1 MTAHHTSPPPP
12 GRDTTIVLDLG
23 PAPHDDPALEVHGPL
38 DGDRLEAA
46 LDQVA
51 VHHPDAPAPP
61 HRIDRHGPA
70 RHTLRLS
77 AGAPGAAF
85 PWGLLAD
92 LLTHPAAGAR
102 AARSVP
108 PTTLQRE
115 LLADADAHP
124 GRHVERLIWAWHGR
138 LDLDRFRA
146 SWQSVVDRESV
157 LRAAFGDGPEPLLLL
172 HDDVDADVLW
182 LPQGTVGWPDLVEHD
197 LRRGLDPRLPP
208 GLRVT
213 VLGGGSA
220 GRGGDTP
227 SRVLLTYH
235 HALLDDFSARLLVR
249 EFYRAYLAGGRLPG
263 GERRPDI
270 RDYVRWLHRQ
280 DTAPARDYWSHA
292 APRADAVSPVPLTA
306 APGPT
311 TGRTEVRLDAALT
324 ERLTAW
330 AAHWGSTESGVLQ
343 TLWAVLLY
351 RASGAKGPARVR
363 FGVAVPGRG
372 ITLEGAE
379 RLPAPLRSPL
389 PLSVEVDPRSTVAT
403 LLTEV
408 RDRILDMTAYE
419 WVSPGQI
426 RDWAESSVAG
436 SSPPVPSP
444 SVSSPSVSSGTVSP
458 AAESPPPVP
467 SASAPTASTPAASA
481 ASAAALPDGSLLV
494 FEGGPRNVDDLTAEL
509 AAQGVRVGR
518 PEPLG
523 ARTAFPVTLVTRRDD
538 DGGLVLTASHDR
550 SPYADATK
558 ALTDSASLLTEVPYL
573 AADST
578 TVADLL
584 RLLST
589 APAAPVPAA
598 AGPSHAPVPEAP
610 AEAPLAPLR
619 PATGPGA
626 GTVCLVQTHGLP
638 RARYE
643 RLAETYRGPES
654 VVLLRTTAGGGHAA
668 PGPPHDTDPPLVLAA
683 FSGGGTAAC
692 EIARRIATDGGRP
705 PLVVLTGATTDDA
718 AFARTLESVAAR
730 AGHPR

>member
-61 HRIDRHGPA
+61 HRIDRHGPV
-70 RHTLRLS
+70 RHTLRLF

-92 LLTHPAAGAR
+92 LLTHPAPGTR
-102 AARSVP
+102 AVRSVP

-124 GRHVERLIWAWHGR
+124 GRHVERLTWAWHGR

-157 LRAAFGDGPEPLLLL
+157 LRAAFGDGSEPLLLL

-280 DTAPARDYWSHA
+280 DTGPARDYWSHA

-351 RASGAKGPARVR
+351 RASGAEGPARVR

-408 RDRILDMTAYE
+408 RDRILDMAAYE

-426 RDWAESSVAG
+426 RDWSASSASVSSAAE
-436 SSPPVPSP
+436 PSP
-444 SVSSPSVSSGTVSP
+444 SVSSPSMSSAAGPSTAGPS
-458 AAESPPPVP
+458 AAESSPSVPPVPVP
-467 SASAPTASTPAASA
+467 SASAPSAS
-481 ASAAALPDGSLLV
+481 ALPDGSLLV
-494 FEGGPRNVDDLTAEL
+494 FEGGPRTVDDLTAEL

-589 APAAPVPAA
+589 APDVPVPAA

-610 AEAPLAPLR
+610 AELPLVPLR
-619 PATGPGA
+619 EATGPGA

-654 VVLLRTTAGGGHAA
+654 VVLLRTTASGGHAV
-668 PGPPHDTDPPLVLAA
+668 PGVPHDTGPPLVLAA

>member
-1 MTAHHTSPPPP
+1 MTAHHTAPKPPP
-12 GRDTTIVLDLG
+12 GRDTTVVLDLG
-23 PAPHDDPALEVHGPL
+23 PAPHDDPALEVLGPL

-51 VHHPDAPAPP
+51 VHHPDAPARP
-61 HRIDRHGPA
+61 HRVEGHGPA

-77 AGAPGAAF
+77 PGTPGAAF

-92 LLTHPAAGAR
+92 LLTHPAPGAR
-102 AARSVP
+102 TTRSVP
-108 PTTLQRE
+108 PTALQRE

-124 GRHVERLIWAWHGR
+124 GRHVERLTWAWHGR
-138 LDLDRFRA
+138 LDPERFRA

-157 LRAAFGDGPEPLLLL
+157 LRAAFGEGPEPLLLL
-172 HDDVDADVLW
+172 HDDVTAEVLW
-182 LPQGTVGWPDLVEHD
+182 LPEGTVGWPDLVAHD
-197 LRRGLDPRLPP
+197 VRRGLDPRLPP
-208 GLRVT
+208 ALRVT

-220 GRGGDTP
+220 GRDGDTP

-249 EFYRAYLAGGRLPG
+249 EFHRAYLAGGRLPG

-280 DTAPARDYWSHA
+280 DTAPARDYWSRS
-292 APRADAVSPVPLTA
+292 APRADALSPVPLTA
-306 APGPT
+306 PPGPAAASPVPA
-311 TGRTEVRLDAALT
+311 GRAEVRLDAALT

-351 RASGAKGPARVR
+351 RASGAKGPAQVR
-363 FGVAVPGRG
+363 FGVAASGRG
-372 ITLEGAE
+372 ILLEGAE
-379 RLPAPLRSPL
+379 RLPGPLRTAL

-403 LLTEV
+403 LLAEV
-408 RDRILDMTAYE
+408 RDRILDMAAYE

-426 RDWAESSVAG
+426 RDWST
-436 SSPPVPSP
+436 SPTPVSQA
-444 SVSSPSVSSGTVSP
+444 P
-458 AAESPPPVP
+458 AS
-467 SASAPTASTPAASA
+467 
-481 ASAAALPDGSLLV
+481 ALPDGSLLV
-494 FEGGPRNVDDLTAEL
+494 FEGGPRPLDDLSAGL
-509 AAQGVRVGR
+509 AVLGVRVGR

-523 ARTAFPVTLVTRRDD
+523 ARTAFPVTLVTRHDA
-538 DGGLVLTASHDR
+538 DGGLVLTASHDS
-550 SPYADATK
+550 SPYADAT
-558 ALTDSASLLTEVPYL
+558 AVLADSASLLTEVPYL

-589 APAAPVPAA
+589 APAAPTAP
-598 AGPSHAPVPEAP
+598 AGPPP
-610 AEAPLAPLR
+610 AVGPGADTEPALVPLR
-619 PATGPGA
+619 PAAGPGA

-638 RARYE
+638 RTRYA
-643 RLAETYRGPES
+643 RLAEAYRGPEA
-654 VVLLRTTAGGGHAA
+654 VVLLRTTGSGRSAA
-668 PGPPHDTDPPLVLAA
+668 PHPARDTDPLLVLAA

-692 EIARRIATDGGRP
+692 AAARRIAADGGRP
-705 PLVVLTGATTDDA
+705 PLVVLTGTTTDDA

-730 AGHPR
+730 AGRPR